1 VTRSEQI
8 APGVRFDRRSA
19 GYAVDMPALTSVEV
33 GSLPLDRFESI
44 LSPDQA
50 AHLGEAVERS
60 RRVLAGRV
68 VWNLNSTARGGG
80 VAEMLVSLLAYARG
94 LGVDVRWEV
103 IAGEPGFFTVT
114 KRIHNHLHSAPG
126 DGGPLGDEERD
137 VYESALG
144 PNADE
149 LVEQVSPD
157 DVVIVHDPQP
167 AGLIPA
173 LKDKLGVP
181 VIWRCHVGIDTPSD
195 LARQAWRFL
204 TPYVSQADA
213 YVFSREAFVWEGLE
227 EGRVELI
234 APVIDAFSPKNQEL
248 DEATVRAILDAAGME
263 QDGSDGASGGDPGFT
278 REDGTADRVERR
290 AQVTEEAPLRP
301 GDPMVLQV
309 SRWDRLKDP
318 VGVVRGFVDHVA
330 PSTEAHLVYAGP
342 AVEAVAD
349 DPEGKAVLDEVH
361 ELYNGLPVEARRRL
375 HLACLPMEDLEENA
389 AIVNALQRRADVVVQ
404 KSLAEGFGLTV
415 AEAMWKAQPV
425 VASRIG
431 GIQDQIEDGVSGV
444 LLDDPRDLDAYG
456 SAVRNLLEEPER
468 ARRLGEQAQERVRD
482 EFLAVRSLVQ
492 YLDLIERLVA

>member
-1 VTRSEQI
+1 
-8 APGVRFDRRSA
+8 
-19 GYAVDMPALTSVEV
+19 MPALTSVKV

-50 AHLGEAVERS
+50 AHLGEAVGRS
-60 RRVLAGRV
+60 RRVLDGRV

-94 LGVDVRWEV
+94 LDVDVRWEV

-126 DGGPLGDEERD
+126 DGGPLGDEERG
-137 VYESALG
+137 VYESALS
-144 PNADE
+144 PTADE
-149 LVEQVSPD
+149 LIEQVSPD

-181 VIWRCHVGIDTPSD
+181 VVWRCHVGIDAPSD

-213 YVFSREAFVWEGLE
+213 CVFSRQAFVWEGLE
-227 EGRVELI
+227 ETRVELI
-234 APVIDAFSPKNQEL
+234 APVIDAFSPKNQDL
-248 DEATVRAILDAAGME
+248 DEAAVRAILVVAGLE
-263 QDGSDGASGGDPGFT
+263 HEDSDGGGGHPDFT
-278 REDGTADRVERR
+278 REDGTVARVERR
-290 AQVTEEAPLRP
+290 AQVTEEATLRA

-318 VGVVRGFVDHVA
+318 VGVIGGFVDHVV

-361 ELYNGLPVEARRRL
+361 ELYNGLPIEARRRL
-375 HLACLPMEDLEENA
+375 HLACLPMDDLAENA

-456 SAVRNLLEEPER
+456 SAVRGLLEEPER
-468 ARRLGEQAQERVRD
+468 ARRLGEEAQERVRD